1 MSGIKVSIDRIQVGN
16 YVKLPLGWCDH
27 PFMFNNFKIDSQ
39 EQLLL
44 IRKLGV
50 SHVTVYPQ
58 RSDNG
63 LLPPQK
69 PGTESPEPAS
79 NIDLEQIR
87 CELWER
93 KQQGIEKLKS
103 HRRRITKTE
112 KNFKSAMIQ
121 VRSVMSKLSSRPLNA
136 IDEAEQLIGNMVDS
150 LLKEEHIVLHL
161 MSETKENENIYYH
174 SLNVSVLAML
184 LARMKSLDASVIKSI
199 GMGALFHD
207 MGKLKIPPQILR
219 KTTALTNAEQNF
231 LNLHPKYGLDI
242 VNLVDTFPES
252 AKAIIAQHH
261 ELLDGSGYPK
271 GLEGDDID
279 LFAQLV
285 SVVNTYDTLCHPMDI
300 SKARVPSNA
309 LSWLYKNSAN
319 KYNQSDLKLL
329 VKVVGVYPPGS
340 VVRLSNDQIGMVLSV
355 NTNRL
360 LYPNILIYDAEVP
373 RAEAPIIDLEQLE
386 LTITGVIKPDKLP
399 ERIYEYLNP
408 RSRISYYFEST
419 KDNG

>member
-50 SHVTVYPQ
+50 SHVTVYPK

-63 LLPPQK
+63 LLPPK
-69 PGTESPEPAS
+69 EPGSEAPEPVS

-87 CELWER
+87 RELWES
-93 KQQGIEKLKS
+93 KQRGIEKLKS

-136 IDEAEQLIGNMVDS
+136 IEDAEQLIGNMVDS

-174 SLNVSVLAML
+174 SFNVSVLAML
-184 LARMKSLDASVIKSI
+184 LARMKNLDASVIKSI

-271 GLEGDDID
+271 GLAGDAID
-279 LFAQLV
+279 SFAQLV

-408 RSRISYYFEST
+408 RSRISYYFES
-419 KDNG
+419 KKSNS